1 MHELRF
7 LLRAVGGGERVLLRL
22 TALKGVLP
30 AGLVVDGVI
39 QPQQVVPIGADVP
52 RLLGQQS
59 AGVLVQPAGDG
70 LVRLLRAH
78 GHAVGGREVP
88 IRQRVHGLLLHVGVL
103 PQERA
108 VGQTAHRPPVV
119 QIHAHPQVAH
129 RLPQGL
135 AVGRAQQ
142 CHHLPLRLSVGHLRQ
157 HAERRIQTDGRIH
170 PVLAVGEE
178 LVQRPVR
185 KGHQRVAVRLRIQL
199 AQLLQRL
206 PVLGV
211 RRVVGVPVALTVFI
225 EVVFKPRLFGIG
237 WVRRLPDNILRQ
249 IHGSS
254 PSPFVVRLGL
264 HGAARQ
270 HQPGQ
275 HRAHGRF
282 QSFHGKYLLFFLLH
296 L

>member
-1 MHELRF
+1 M
-7 LLRAVGGGERVLLRL
+7 
-22 TALKGVLP
+22 
-30 AGLVVDGVI
+30 
-39 QPQQVVPIGADVP
+39 
-52 RLLGQQS
+52 
-59 AGVLVQPAGDG
+59 VQPAGDG

-78 GHAVGGREVP
+78 GHPVGGRIIPV
-88 IRQRVHGLLLHVGVL
+88 RQRVHGLLLHVGVF

-108 VGQTAHRPPVV
+108 VGQMAHGLAVV
-119 QIHAHPQVAH
+119 YIRAQPQIAH

-142 CHHLPLRLSVGHLRQ
+142 VHHLLLRVPIGHLRQ
-157 HAERRIQTDGRIH
+157 HAERRIQTDGRVH
-170 PVLAVGEE
+170 PVLAVGEDPA
-178 LVQRPVR
+178 QRPVS
-185 KGHQRVAVRLRIQL
+185 KGQHRTAVRLRIQL

-211 RRVVGVPVALTVFI
+211 CRVVGVPVALTVFI

-237 WVRRLPDNILRQ
+237 RVRRLLNDVFRQ

-275 HRAHGRF
+275 HRTAYR
-282 QSFHGKYLLFFLLH
+282 SYSLHGKYLLFFLLP